1 MGAWRCVM
9 VPTTKSRSA
18 CRGMKRGNAAPKLF
32 FLNHTATTEKY
43 SIPQHAVTNG
53 YGKNEYLRAQL
64 IASAIRVVAKLS
76 GNALPSS
83 TAPLRVVEPLT
94 RKLASLRRLGIQPYS
109 CVIYRVGPP
118 PAACPPLHPMVR
130 ASVLLIFSRNSQK
143 GKTT

>member
-1 MGAWRCVM
+1 MGAWRCVI

-18 CRGMKRGNAAPKLF
+18 CRGVKRASATTKRSISKRAP
-32 FLNHTATTEKY
+32 TTEKY

-53 YGKNEYLRAQL
+53 YGKKEYLRAQL

-83 TAPLRVVEPLT
+83 TAPLRLVEPLT

-109 CVIYRVGPP
+109 CVIYHVGRPPP
-118 PAACPPLHPMVR
+118 PAHPFTPWCGPLY
-130 ASVLLIFSRNSQK
+130 F
-143 GKTT
+143 

>member
-1 MGAWRCVM
+1 M

-18 CRGMKRGNAAPKLF
+18 CRGVKRGSAAPKLS
-32 FLNHTATTEKY
+32 LLKRGPATEKY

-83 TAPLRVVEPLT
+83 TAPLCLVEPLT

-109 CVIYRVGPP
+109 CVVYHVGPP
-118 PAACPPLHPMVR
+118 PACTPVHSMVR
-130 ASVLLIFSRNSQK
+130 
-143 GKTT
+143 

>member
-53 YGKNEYLRAQL
+53 YGKKEYLRAQL
-64 IASAIRVVAKLS
+64 IAAAIRVVAKLS

-83 TAPLRVVEPLT
+83 TAPLRVVEPVT

-109 CVIYRVGPP
+109 CVIYHVGPP
-118 PAACPPLHPMVR
+118 PAACTPIHSMVR
-130 ASVLLIFSRNSQK
+130 AFALLIFSRNSQK

>member
-1 MGAWRCVM
+1 M

-18 CRGMKRGNAAPKLF
+18 CRGVKRGNAAPKRSISYRGP
-32 FLNHTATTEKY
+32 ATEKY

-118 PAACPPLHPMVR
+118 PPSTPVHTVVR
-130 ASVLLIFSRNSQK
+130 ASILLIFSRNSQK
-143 GKTT
+143 GKTNEVTRT